1 VCNSRLKK
9 KPITTNNLHRRAK
22 RRMWKTMQE
31 DPYHFSTK
39 KKKVPLKT
47 NRYYQIQQLNL
58 GGLKMILI
66 FFYFG

>member
-1 VCNSRLKK
+1 
-9 KPITTNNLHRRAK
+9 
-22 RRMWKTMQE
+22 MWKTMQE